1 MLPAA
6 IGFSQSTS
14 AVVAVAGPAIGGVL
28 VAAVGP
34 LPAVV
39 ADSATFVA
47 SAVLV
52 LTVPR
57 VAPGAHPS
65 GRNRDLLVEGIQTV
79 RGSRRLLGLTGYLGL
94 LSLGLGAL
102 NATAPSLMLLTTHLN
117 AGQFGSLEA
126 AQGLGGAA
134 GPHLLHVSWPAAVGP
149 SAGLYPWMAFVGRFV
164 GLLTVT
170 AQTRLLTRCCAA
182 SVWCARLAESRPT
195 SPRSRRA
202 HRSAS
207 TGAHST
213 TAASGARERCST
225 WGPVSRR
232 RPDRAGPAVGAGRS
246 PVTPAA

>member
-6 IGFSQSTS
+6 IGLSQFTS

-57 VAPGAHPS
+57 MAPGAHPS

-79 RGSRRLLGLTGYLGL
+79 RGSRRLLGLIGYLGL

-149 SAGLYPWMAFVGRFV
+149 SAWLYPWMAFV

-202 HRSAS
+202 HRSS

-232 RPDRAGPAVGAGRS
+232 RPGRAGPAVGAGRS